1 MKFKLAKRALTIGWS
16 TINILSGAVFSVLLS
31 VLVIRSCSKE
41 LWGSMVEVLLWFGLA
56 SHLLNFGNENLLLR
70 EFSLMPKDISAN
82 WGKSLQ
88 ARSLLYLMACIVLF
102 FLPIEIGL
110 KLLLLIYLSAN
121 FLYSSYDVVIRYKL
135 QFPISVFLETI
146 GFLFI
151 AVFIFFERSDLSLTS
166 LVAVY
171 TGAELL
177 KTAIL
182 FVVFKSELKL
192 PSLSINLVYFSLAF
206 PFFIL
211 EFTSLLQSKTDL
223 ICVTFFL
230 TKEKVAQYQVY
241 INFLLIVQSSA
252 GFVMVPFI
260 KNIYR
265 MKSESVAKLSLQFF
279 GFGAIIAFLSLF
291 FVNSFINYFYHFTIP
306 SLTLIIGTFF
316 IMPIFYY
323 TLVIYQLLK
332 LKKQKTVVILNI
344 VGVIISFTL
353 NIIFITQS
361 KDGISGAI
369 LAVAITQWIV
379 LFIYAGI
386 QRKLTSVVPFQA

>member
-1 MKFKLAKRALTIGWS
+1 
-16 TINILSGAVFSVLLS
+16 
-31 VLVIRSCSKE
+31 
-41 LWGSMVEVLLWFGLA
+41 
-56 SHLLNFGNENLLLR
+56 
-70 EFSLMPKDISAN
+70 
-82 WGKSLQ
+82 
-88 ARSLLYLMACIVLF
+88 
-102 FLPIEIGL
+102 
-110 KLLLLIYLSAN
+110 
-121 FLYSSYDVVIRYKL
+121 
-135 QFPISVFLETI
+135 
-146 GFLFI
+146 
-151 AVFIFFERSDLSLTS
+151 
-166 LVAVY
+166 
-171 TGAELL
+171 
-177 KTAIL
+177 
-182 FVVFKSELKL
+182 VVFKSELKL

-211 EFTSLLQSKTDL
+211 EFTGLLQSKTDL

-241 INFLLIVQSSA
+241 INFLLIVQSAA
-252 GFVMVPFI
+252 GFILVPFI

>member
-121 FLYSSYDVVIRYKL
+121 FLYRSYDVVIRYKL

-211 EFTSLLQSKTDL
+211 EFTGLLQSKTDL

-241 INFLLIVQSSA
+241 INFLLIVQSAA
-252 GFVMVPFI
+252 GFILVPFI

>member
-121 FLYSSYDVVIRYKL
+121 FLYRSYDVVIRYKL

-151 AVFIFFERSDLSLTS
+151 AVFISYQPCSSL
-166 LVAVY
+166 
-171 TGAELL
+171 
-177 KTAIL
+177 
-182 FVVFKSELKL
+182 
-192 PSLSINLVYFSLAF
+192 
-206 PFFIL
+206 
-211 EFTSLLQSKTDL
+211 
-223 ICVTFFL
+223 
-230 TKEKVAQYQVY
+230 
-241 INFLLIVQSSA
+241 
-252 GFVMVPFI
+252 
-260 KNIYR
+260 YR
-265 MKSESVAKLSLQFF
+265 
-279 GFGAIIAFLSLF
+279 G
-291 FVNSFINYFYHFTIP
+291 
-306 SLTLIIGTFF
+306 
-316 IMPIFYY
+316 
-323 TLVIYQLLK
+323 
-332 LKKQKTVVILNI
+332 
-344 VGVIISFTL
+344 
-353 NIIFITQS
+353 
-361 KDGISGAI
+361 
-369 LAVAITQWIV
+369 
-379 LFIYAGI
+379 
-386 QRKLTSVVPFQA
+386 